1 MLDWEENN
9 TNAAIN
15 TIQLM
20 PAGYWLYLREQPEQ
34 PLLQVCVACLAT
46 AVLRAS
52 LTVSLN

>member
-15 TIQLM
+15 TVS
-20 PAGYWLYLREQPEQ
+20 ACSYWLYLREQPEQ
-34 PLLQVCVACLAT
+34 LLLQVCVACLAT